1 MGAKLPDTSTGANQM
16 KTITPTPTPTTFF
29 LPADDLRAAFQ
40 CISTEEVRYYL
51 GGVLVEADTLVAT
64 DGAQLIAIDLPGG
77 HHVGTECFT
86 QGMDA
91 PWRPGTV
98 CGPQGAGFILSCD
111 ATDKAF
117 KVKGNLWVYGD
128 TTTGI
133 LQFVINDGTDGEM
146 RRVGVLE
153 FTVIDGTFPDYRR
166 MMPRGDGGTSTMCY
180 HPTVL
185 AKLVKAAD
193 VIAKGCPIRLT
204 SGATQGDP
212 IRVDFVAS
220 GRLRGTLMPM
230 RWTGA

>member
-1 MGAKLPDTSTGANQM
+1 M

-40 CISTEEVRYYL
+40 CIGTEQTRNYL
-51 GGVLVEADTLVAT
+51 CGVLIEADKLVAL
-64 DGAQLIAIDLPGG
+64 DGHQLLTIELPDGC
-77 HHVGTECFT
+77 HVGAECFT

-91 PWRPGTV
+91 PRTPEATGT
-98 CGPQGAGFILSCD
+98 PPGAGFILSCD

-117 KVKGNLWVYGD
+117 KSGGKAGDLWVYGD

-133 LQFVINDGTDGEM
+133 LQFVINHGKGGEM
-146 RRVGVLE
+146 SRTGVLE
-153 FTVIDGTFPDYRR
+153 FTVIDGTYPDWRR
-166 MMPRGDGGTSTMCY
+166 VVAKGDGGAHSLCY
-180 HPTVL
+180 DPAVL
-185 AKLVKAAD
+185 ARLIKAAD
-193 VIAKGCPIRLT
+193 VIEKGKGIRLT
-204 SGATQGDP
+204 GGQSEGDL